1 MNMDEA
7 YNAKVAKLS
16 HIINSKLIE
25 KRDNLI
31 TKTSSIDEKID
42 SIKAKEEKIERDIRT
57 ECGLILERLK
67 TAESNSF
74 STPKS
79 HFFNFSNFHK
89 FWKFTLLGNKV
100 ALLNHEMQV
109 I

>member
-74 STPKS
+74 STHQS